1 MPHLRLSGLLYLQ
14 GETWSFPF
22 IPFKVWHILLKIFS
36 SGESVLFKVLT
47 FLSMVKLSS
56 QPSLMW
62 NLLWFEGYLF
72 TVCGVHSSFLK
83 IGQVDP
89 YCLLYLRLWAGPIHP
104 CQHLTSSSWLYPL
117 TLSCFFGI
125 GIPTVIFL
133 SWLWV
138 SSLGFGLDLPS
149 SLYSS
154 IFFRTTSVNIQKTY
168 NVCVCVCVLASQSC
182 PTLQLHGQ
190 RSLAR
195 ILEWHYQRNA
205 NQNHNEVP
213 LHASQDGCSPK
224 VYKQ

>member
-168 NVCVCVCVLASQSC
+168 NVCVCVCVC
-182 PTLQLHGQ
+182 
-190 RSLAR
+190 
-195 ILEWHYQRNA
+195 
-205 NQNHNEVP
+205 
-213 LHASQDGCSPK
+213 
-224 VYKQ
+224 